1 MLSFNW
7 KIITGDEND
16 NYSTGI
22 LAEHHGADLILMQ
35 ELDTKGQG
43 PIRPNLGLTPYLH
56 KVVSLICNPTIT
68 YPFVISKHTG
78 MTFTQVADEVLYTG
92 LIEMQELDE
101 IQD

>member
-35 ELDTKGQG
+35 ELDASMKISTYFKLSQTAT
-43 PIRPNLGLTPYLH
+43 PFTELT
-56 KVVSLICNPTIT
+56 
-68 YPFVISKHTG
+68 
-78 MTFTQVADEVLYTG
+78 
-92 LIEMQELDE
+92 
-101 IQD
+101 